1 MTLEQSLK
9 TLKEAFT
16 GKSAEAEK
24 LNKELETISALN
36 VELTSK
42 VASLEVEAAKAEAL
56 AKEVA
61 ELSAKLEE
69 SEKLK
74 KSAVA
79 QIESVGKKSAS
90 IVASMGATP
99 VEISPN
105 DTAPKS
111 NAEIWETYVA
121 EKDPA
126 KKQAFYNANR
136 VAIIAHLGIK

>member
-9 TLKEAFT
+9 ALKDAFT
-16 GKSAEAEK
+16 GKSEEAQTLSADLEQAKAVNADLTAK
-24 LNKELETISALN
+24 L
-36 VELTSK
+36 
-42 VASLEVEAAKAEAL
+42 ASLEVEASK
-56 AKEVA
+56 VA
-61 ELSAKLEE
+61 ELTAAVADITAKYEE

-90 IVASMGATP
+90 IVASLGASP

-105 DTAPKS
+105 EITPKS
-111 NAEIWETYVA
+111 NSEIWESYVA